1 MTDPKKDIKKVF
13 SEELDQTL
21 FESLDF
27 QSRLQDEVR
36 KKLTAD
42 YQKES
47 GPTWLA
53 FFRKRRVY
61 STMLVAA
68 AVCLV
73 FFSSWLLRGDNLNQA
88 QPKTTSD
95 NPTLFR
101 SGGNDSNDPLVR
113 QSWVLDS
120 ENEVRQAFGTDVLLP
135 TYTPGQFKLDGI
147 YGYGSSKEQTNKL
160 VFTYSHEDQSYLV
173 IIERNKFDGIPHG
186 FEDVDINGTK
196 GYLNPEDGNTDTE
209 LHWYLNDVH
218 YWIAGHVST
227 EEAVKIAKSF
237 K

>member
-1 MTDPKKDIKKVF
+1 MTDPKKDIKKVL

-27 QSRLQDEVR
+27 HSRLQDEVR
-36 KKLTAD
+36 EKLTVD
-42 YQKES
+42 YQKGN

-61 STMLVAA
+61 STMLVTA

-73 FFSSWLLRGDNLNQA
+73 FFSSWLLREDNSNQA
-88 QPKTTSD
+88 QPKTTLD

-101 SGGNDSNDPLVR
+101 SEGNNSTDPLVR
-113 QSWVLDS
+113 KSWALNS
-120 ENEVRQAFGTDVLLP
+120 ENEARQVFGTDVLLP
-135 TYTPGQFKLDGI
+135 TYTPDQYKLDGI
-147 YGYGSSKEQTNKL
+147 YGYGSSKEQINKL
-160 VFTYSHEDQSYLV
+160 VFTYFHEDQSYLV
-173 IIERNKFDGIPHG
+173 IIERNMLEDIPHR
-186 FEDVDINGTK
+186 FEELDINGTK
-196 GYLNPEDGNTDTE
+196 GYLIPVDENTDTE
-209 LHWYLNDVH
+209 LHWYLNDIH
-218 YWIAGHVST
+218 YMIIGAIPT

>member
-21 FESLDF
+21 FESLVF
-27 QSRLQDEVR
+27 HSRLQDEVR
-36 KKLTAD
+36 KKFTAD
-42 YQKES
+42 NQKRS
-47 GPTWLA
+47 GATWIA
-53 FFRKRRVY
+53 IFRKRKVY
-61 STMLVAA
+61 STLLAVA

-73 FFSSWLLRGDNLNQA
+73 FFSSWLLRGDNSNLA

-95 NPTLFR
+95 NPSLFR
-101 SGGNDSNDPLVR
+101 NEGNNSTDPLVR
-113 QSWVLDS
+113 QSWVLNS
-120 ENEVRQAFGTDVLLP
+120 ENEAKQAFGTDVLLP

-147 YGYGSSKEQTNKL
+147 HGYGSNQEQIHKL
-160 VFTYSHEDQSYLV
+160 VFTYFHEDQSYLV
-173 IIERNKFDGIPHG
+173 IIERNMFDGIPHR

-218 YWIAGHVST
+218 YWIAGHVSN